1 MSFAINY
8 KTIHSDTQNYFKILF
23 SEHSLAG
30 RLEKNLSL
38 HFSLDYRDFVL
49 EFYVE
54 GRNLI

>member
-23 SEHSLAG
+23 SEHFLAG

-49 EFYVE
+49 EFYVK